1 MMSMSILYRDKGGRS
16 PRVTWQPEIV
26 AGPRPVYERIVE
38 ALERDVASGKLGQG
52 VRLPPHRDLAYR
64 LGVGVGTVTRAYVE
78 AERRGLI
85 VGHVGR
91 GSFVKSREAE
101 NLFSARPVG
110 DGLIDLARNMPP
122 NAAGAREIGDALARL
137 RSQPEIDF
145 CARYA
150 PPEGLER
157 VRRAAAK
164 WLLRRHG
171 MERDPADLIQCAGG
185 QQGIALAFGALCR
198 PGDTVLCE
206 GATFLGIKAAAEFLS
221 CTLHGVAMDEG
232 GLSPEALD
240 RAAGSTGAK
249 AVIVHPTLQN
259 PTTRTMTLARRHELV
274 EVARRRELVIIEDAA
289 YEAYADPLARPPALA
304 DLAPECTFYILS
316 TSKSLATGLRVGF
329 LIAPDQTRRGGVIRG
344 IRAMGHSP
352 PGLEALVFAQ
362 WVEDGT
368 AESVSDRILEETATR
383 HDIARR
389 VLGSAMEAPG
399 ALRSPHVWLPMPA
412 LEAERLAARAF
423 RKGVEVT
430 PVDAPVAPPCEVS
443 GVRLCLGAAPD
454 RRVLEAALTTVAQL
468 LADSAPGDDR
478 AII

>member
-1 MMSMSILYRDKGGRS
+1 
-16 PRVTWQPEIV
+16 VTWQPEIV

-38 ALERDVASGKLGQG
+38 ALERDVAAGKLSQG
-52 VRLPPHRDLAYR
+52 ARLPPHRDLAYR
-64 LGVGVGTVTRAYVE
+64 LGVGIGTVTRAYVE

-85 VGHVGR
+85 IAHVGR
-91 GSFVKSREAE
+91 GSFVRSREAE
-101 NLFSARPVG
+101 SLFSARAAD
-110 DGLIDLARNMPP
+110 DGLIDLARNLPP
-122 NAAGAREIGDALARL
+122 GAASGREIGEALARL
-137 RSQPEIDF
+137 RSQSDVEA

-157 VRRAAAK
+157 VRRAAAT

-171 MERDPADLIQCAGG
+171 VERDPADLIQCAGG
-185 QQGIALAFGALCR
+185 QQGIALAFGALGR

-206 GATFLGIKAAAEFLS
+206 GATFLGIKAAAEYLS
-221 CTLHGVAMDEG
+221 FNLHGVAMDEG

-240 RAAGSTGAK
+240 RAAASTGAK

-259 PTTRTMTLARRHELV
+259 PTTRTMSLARRRELV

-289 YEAYADPLARPPALA
+289 YEAYADRAARPAALA
-304 DLAPECTFYILS
+304 DLAPERTFYIVS

-329 LIAPDQTRRGGVIRG
+329 LVAPDQARRAGLIRG
-344 IRAMGHSP
+344 IRAMGYSP

-368 AESVSDRILEETATR
+368 ADAVSDRILDETAAR
-383 HDIARR
+383 LDLARR
-389 VLGSAMEAPG
+389 VLGQAIEAPG
-399 ALRSPHVWLPMPA
+399 APRSPHVWLPMPA

-423 RKGVEVT
+423 RRGVEVT
-430 PVDAPVAPPCEVS
+430 PVDAPVVAPCEVS

-454 RRVLEAALTTVAQL
+454 RRVLEQALTTVAQI
-468 LADSAPGDDR
+468 LADGAPADDR
-478 AII
+478 AIV

>member
-1 MMSMSILYRDKGGRS
+1 M
-16 PRVTWQPEIV
+16 TWRPDIV
-26 AGPRPVYERIVE
+26 AGSRPVYERIVE
-38 ALERDVASGKLGQG
+38 ALERDVAAGKLVQG
-52 VRLPPHRDLAYR
+52 ARLPPHRDLAYR

-78 AERRGLI
+78 AERRGMI
-85 VGHVGR
+85 VAHVGR
-91 GSFVKSREAE
+91 GSFVRSREAE
-101 NLFSARPVG
+101 NLFSARPAA

-122 NAAGAREIGDALARL
+122 CAAGAREIGDALARL
-137 RSQPEIDF
+137 RSQPDIDA

-150 PPEGLER
+150 SPEGLER
-157 VRRAAAK
+157 VRRAAAT

-171 MERDPADLIQCAGG
+171 VERDSADLIQCAGG

-206 GATFLGIKAAAEFLS
+206 AATFLGIKAAAEYLS

-240 RAAGSTGAK
+240 RAAASTGAK

-259 PTTRTMTLARRHELV
+259 PTTRTMSLARRRELV
-274 EVARRRELVIIEDAA
+274 EVARSRDLTIIEDAA
-289 YEAYADPLARPPALA
+289 YEAYADPLARPAALA
-304 DLAPECTFYILS
+304 DLAPERTFYLVS

-329 LIAPDQTRRGGVIRG
+329 LIPPDRARRAGLIRG
-344 IRAMGHSP
+344 IRAMGYSP

-368 AESVSDRILEETATR
+368 ADTVADRIIDETAVR
-383 HDIARR
+383 SDLARR
-389 VLGSAMEAPG
+389 ILGSAMEGPG
-399 ALRSPHVWLPMPA
+399 APRSPHVWLPMPA
-412 LEAERLAARAF
+412 LGAERLAARAF

-430 PVDAPVAPPCEVS
+430 PLEAPVVSPGEVS

-454 RRVLEAALTTVAQL
+454 RRVLEQALTTVASIVS
-468 LADSAPGDDR
+468 DGAPADDR